1 MPNMEKIA
9 NNLNYNENLA
19 FDNKLIN
26 KVILYCENTDSSKLK
41 QIIQP
46 LHPADLADLL
56 TFLDKNQRTY
66 ILKVLDQE
74 QYTNV
79 LAELDDTIIDETFE
93 ESEDAKIVQSIS
105 EMETDDAINLIE
117 TLEPD
122 VQKNILDQVNPSIR
136 EIFQESLNYPVDSA
150 GRRMQ
155 KEFVSMPSYWTVGQA
170 IDHLREEAD
179 LPDDF
184 YELFVVDPS
193 NRPLGSVSVSRV
205 LKSKRN
211 IKLND
216 ILDASPK
223 FVDATMDQEEVA
235 LFFEQYSLV
244 SAGVVDVHKRLIG
257 RITADDIV
265 WVLQEEAE
273 EDILRLGGVSE
284 SEMNQSIGRSTK
296 RRFIWLFLN
305 LLTAILASYVISL
318 FDASIEKMVALAVLM
333 PIVAS
338 MGGNAGTQTL
348 TLTVRSLA
356 IKELVKNNRK
366 KVFLKEIAISIL
378 NGFIFAILTG
388 VAAYLW
394 FEDLS
399 LSIIVGAAMI
409 INILSAGLFGFLIP
423 YIFDKI
429 KIDPALAS
437 SVFVTTITDVFGFLS
452 FLGLASIYL
461 F

>member
-26 KVILYCENTDSSKLK
+26 AVILNCENTDSSKLK

-136 EIFQESLNYPVDSA
+136 EIFQESLNYPEDSA

-244 SAGVVDVHKRLIG
+244 SAGVVDVHNRLIG

>member
-26 KVILYCENTDSSKLK
+26 AVILHCENTDSSKLK

-136 EIFQESLNYPVDSA
+136 EIFQESLNYPEDSA

-244 SAGVVDVHKRLIG
+244 SAGVVDVHNRLIG

-388 VAAYLW
+388 VAAFLW

>member
-1 MPNMEKIA
+1 MNEISSD
-9 NNLNYNENLA
+9 LTQNENIT
-19 FDNKLIN
+19 FNNKLIN
-26 KVILYCENTDSSKLK
+26 AVIANCNEENRANLESL
-41 QIIQP
+41 IEP

-56 TFLDKNQRTY
+56 TFLNTDQRSY
-66 ILKVLDQE
+66 ILGTLKEDR
-74 QYTNV
+74 YTEV
-79 LAELDDTIIDETFE
+79 LAELDDTIIDETVQNLE
-93 ESEDAKIVQSIS
+93 EKKVARSIS

-117 TLEPD
+117 SLEP
-122 VQKNILDQVNPSIR
+122 KSKKKILDQVNPADR
-136 EIFQESLNYPVDSA
+136 VIFEESLNYPEDTA

-155 KEFVSMPSYWTVGQA
+155 KEFVSMPGFWSVGQA
-170 IDHLREEAD
+170 IDYLRKEIN

-184 YELFVVDPS
+184 FELFIVDPS
-193 NRPLGSVSVSRV
+193 NKPLGSASVSKV
-205 LKSKRN
+205 LRSQRDT
-211 IKLND
+211 KLSD
-216 ILDASPK
+216 ILEDTPK
-223 FVDATMDQEEVA
+223 FVKASMDQEEVA

-244 SAGVVDVHKRLIG
+244 SAGVVDDQNRLIG

-273 EDILRLGGVSE
+273 EDILRLGGVAE

-296 RRFIWLFLN
+296 RRFIWLFIN

-356 IKELVKNNRK
+356 TKELVENNRR
-366 KVFLKEIAISIL
+366 KVFIKEIGISIL

-388 VAAYLW
+388 VAALLW

-409 INILSAGLFGFLIP
+409 INILSAGFFGFLIP
-423 YIFDKI
+423 YVFNRI

>member
-26 KVILYCENTDSSKLK
+26 AVILHCENTDSSKLK

-136 EIFQESLNYPVDSA
+136 EIFQESLNYPEDSA

-244 SAGVVDVHKRLIG
+244 SAGVVDVHNRLIG

-366 KVFLKEIAISIL
+366 KVFLKEIVISSL

>member
-1 MPNMEKIA
+1 MNEISSD
-9 NNLNYNENLA
+9 LTQNENIT
-19 FDNKLIN
+19 FNNKLIN
-26 KVILYCENTDSSKLK
+26 TVIANCNEENRTSLEGL
-41 QIIQP
+41 IEP

-56 TFLDKNQRTY
+56 TFLNTDQRSY
-66 ILKVLDQE
+66 ILGTLKEDR
-74 QYTNV
+74 YTEV
-79 LAELDDTIIDETFE
+79 LAELDDTIIDETVQNLE
-93 ESEDAKIVQSIS
+93 EKKVARSIS

-117 TLEPD
+117 SLEP
-122 VQKNILDQVNPSIR
+122 KSKKKILDQVNPADR
-136 EIFQESLNYPVDSA
+136 VIFEESLNYPEDTA

-155 KEFVSMPSYWTVGQA
+155 KEFVSMPGFWSVGQA
-170 IDHLREEAD
+170 IDYLRKEIN

-184 YELFVVDPS
+184 FELFIVDPS
-193 NRPLGSVSVSRV
+193 NKPLGSASVSKV
-205 LKSKRN
+205 LRSQRDT
-211 IKLND
+211 KLSD
-216 ILDASPK
+216 ILEDSPK
-223 FVDATMDQEEVA
+223 FVKASMDQEEVA

-244 SAGVVDVHKRLIG
+244 SAGVVDDQNRLIG

-273 EDILRLGGVSE
+273 EDILRLGGVAE

-296 RRFIWLFLN
+296 RRFIWLFIN

-356 IKELVKNNRK
+356 TKELVENNRR
-366 KVFLKEIAISIL
+366 KVFIKEIGISIL

-388 VAAYLW
+388 VAALLW

-409 INILSAGLFGFLIP
+409 INILSAGFFGFLIP
-423 YIFDKI
+423 YVFNRI

>member
-26 KVILYCENTDSSKLK
+26 AVILNCENTDSSKLK

-244 SAGVVDVHKRLIG
+244 SAGVVDIHNRLIG

>member
-1 MPNMEKIA
+1 MNEISSD
-9 NNLNYNENLA
+9 LTQNENIT
-19 FDNKLIN
+19 FNNKLIN
-26 KVILYCENTDSSKLK
+26 AVIANCNEENKANLEGL
-41 QIIQP
+41 IEP
-46 LHPADLADLL
+46 LHPSDLADLL
-56 TFLDKNQRTY
+56 TFLNTDQRSY
-66 ILKVLDQE
+66 ILGTLKEDR
-74 QYTNV
+74 YTEV
-79 LAELDDTIIDETFE
+79 LAELDDTIIDETVQNLE
-93 ESEDAKIVQSIS
+93 EKKVVRSIS

-117 TLEPD
+117 SLEP
-122 VQKNILDQVNPSIR
+122 KSKKKILDQVNPADR
-136 EIFQESLNYPVDSA
+136 VIFEESLNYPEDTA

-155 KEFVSMPSYWTVGQA
+155 KEFVSMPGFWSVGQA
-170 IDHLREEAD
+170 IDYLRKEIN

-184 YELFVVDPS
+184 FELFIVDPS
-193 NRPLGSVSVSRV
+193 NKPLGSASVSKV
-205 LKSKRN
+205 LRSQRDT
-211 IKLND
+211 KLSD
-216 ILDASPK
+216 ILEDSPK
-223 FVDATMDQEEVA
+223 FVKASMDQEEVA

-244 SAGVVDVHKRLIG
+244 SAGVVDDQNRLIG

-273 EDILRLGGVSE
+273 EDILRLGGVAE
-284 SEMNQSIGRSTK
+284 SEMNQSIARSTK
-296 RRFIWLFLN
+296 RRFIWLFIN

-356 IKELVKNNRK
+356 TKELVENNRR
-366 KVFLKEIAISIL
+366 KVFIKEIGISIL

-388 VAAYLW
+388 VAALIW

-409 INILSAGLFGFLIP
+409 INILSAGFFGFLIP
-423 YIFDKI
+423 YVFNRI

>member
-1 MPNMEKIA
+1 
-9 NNLNYNENLA
+9 
-19 FDNKLIN
+19 
-26 KVILYCENTDSSKLK
+26 
-41 QIIQP
+41 

-56 TFLDKNQRTY
+56 TFLNTDQRSY
-66 ILKVLDQE
+66 ILGTLKEDR
-74 QYTNV
+74 YTEV
-79 LAELDDTIIDETFE
+79 LAELDDTIIDETVQNLE
-93 ESEDAKIVQSIS
+93 EKKVVRSIS

-117 TLEPD
+117 SLEP
-122 VQKNILDQVNPSIR
+122 KSKKKILDQVNPADR
-136 EIFQESLNYPVDSA
+136 VIFEESLNYPEDTA

-155 KEFVSMPSYWTVGQA
+155 KEFVSMPGFWSVGQA
-170 IDHLREEAD
+170 IDYLRKEIN

-184 YELFVVDPS
+184 FELFIVDPS
-193 NRPLGSVSVSRV
+193 NKPLGSASVSKV
-205 LKSKRN
+205 LRSQRDT
-211 IKLND
+211 KLSD
-216 ILDASPK
+216 ILEDSPK
-223 FVDATMDQEEVA
+223 FVKASMDQEEVA

-244 SAGVVDVHKRLIG
+244 SAGVVDDQNRLIG

-273 EDILRLGGVSE
+273 EDILRLGGVAE

-296 RRFIWLFLN
+296 RRFIWLFIN

-356 IKELVKNNRK
+356 TKELVENNRR
-366 KVFLKEIAISIL
+366 KVFIKEIGISIL

-388 VAAYLW
+388 VAALIW
-394 FEDLS
+394 FEDMS

-409 INILSAGLFGFLIP
+409 INILSAGFFGFLIP
-423 YIFDKI
+423 YVFNRI

>member
-26 KVILYCENTDSSKLK
+26 AVILNCENTDSSKLK

-136 EIFQESLNYPVDSA
+136 EIFQESLNYPEDSA

-244 SAGVVDVHKRLIG
+244 SAGVVDVHNRLIG

-423 YIFDKI
+423 YIFDRI